1 MTFSSSTCRQKMESI
16 KGEDWLQIWEI
27 ESNNS
32 NVGSLDH
39 FPSFS
44 RFSYLPS
51 GRLFHNFSRSA
62 RINEPQKDSLFALRA
77 ICGTNV
83 FSEFPCQFQ

>member
-1 MTFSSSTCRQKMESI
+1 MTFGSSTCRQKMESI
-16 KGEDWLQIWEI
+16 KGKDWLKIWEI

-32 NVGSLDH
+32 NFDSLEH
-39 FPSFS
+39 FSSFS

-77 ICGTNV
+77 ICSTSV
-83 FSEFPCQFQ
+83 LREFPRHFQ